1 MDAPL
6 WKKQTVMVGDDIVKI
21 EKIICL
27 WWWQQRP
34 LCIFFPVKAK
44 GILHNKNSLE
54 YNNITFVTKNL
65 IKLAKNAILN
75 QTFVF

>member
-1 MDAPL
+1 MTAE
-6 WKKQTVMVGDDIVKI
+6 TIMY
-21 EKIICL
+21 
-27 WWWQQRP
+27 
-34 LCIFFPVKAK
+34 FFPVKAK
-44 GILHNKNSLE
+44 GILYNKNSLE

>member
-1 MDAPL
+1 MTAE
-6 WKKQTVMVGDDIVKI
+6 TIMY
-21 EKIICL
+21 
-27 WWWQQRP
+27 
-34 LCIFFPVKAK
+34 FFPVKAK